1 MKLVVLFFTV
11 AIKCLVF
18 GNSQQE
24 WYKDE
29 VQKNVVPSYIQAY
42 NDLQNGVLNE
52 LLTINV
58 ASLDDTIVA
67 QLVSRLYCSVRKI
80 YNSLQQSVLASEKL
94 QVDVNTRLISSVAQ
108 EGAYEQDIRD
118 KEAEIVQ
125 TDITL
130 TSALAQLVLA
140 EQAVI
145 EKQHVVAASDQAVRN
160 AEEDVEKARKCRGKR
175 SWLSKITR
183 PITRPIENIVKDV
196 IIKPVCSIINEGGID
211 NAKSRRGDAQNQLA
225 SARNQEQYYRQVV
238 AEKQALK
245 ANLQGQLN
253 QLRSSLVNV
262 QAALQ
267 TLQSELATTININAQ
282 VDQVFF

>member
-145 EKQHVVAASDQAVRN
+145 EKQHVVAAADQAVRN

>member
-160 AEEDVEKARKCRGKR
+160 AEEDVEQARKCRGKR

-267 TLQSELATTININAQ
+267 TLQSELAATININAQ

>member
-108 EGAYEQDIRD
+108 EGAYQQDIRD

-145 EKQHVVAASDQAVRN
+145 EKQHVVAAADQAVRN

-175 SWLSKITR
+175 GWLSKITR
-183 PITRPIENIVKDV
+183 PITRPLENIVKDV
-196 IIKPVCSIINEGGID
+196 IIKPVCSVINEGGID
-211 NAKSRRGDAQNQLA
+211 NAKSRRGDAQNQLG
-225 SARNQEQYYRQVV
+225 SARNQEQHYRQVV

-267 TLQSELATTININAQ
+267 TLQSELAATININAQ